1 MTWWD
6 GFCWIIYL
14 SNEKKSPW
22 LLKFRLYIEGY
33 TIPFANR
40 VYYTPLW
47 ESPQKNSQDSR
58 ESNKFLCFFSWL
70 TCYTPENGGEHIF
83 LTYPRDPDSPCQRMI
98 GVYNHLSKVCRF
110 HYQSQKGNWIPRA
123 IWIPL
128 ISGWWFQICLIF
140 TPIWGRFPILTHI
153 FQMGWNH
160 QLVFFMVTSW

>member
-33 TIPFANR
+33 TVPFANR

-98 GVYNHLSKVCRF
+98 GVYTSAKYVGSITSLRKVIG
-110 HYQSQKGNWIPRA
+110 SQGLYGFRWFLGGGN
-123 IWIPL
+123 
-128 ISGWWFQICLIF
+128 SNMFVIF
-140 TPIWGRFPILTHI
+140 TPKLGEDFPFWHI
-153 FQMGWNH
+153 FFKWDE
-160 QLVFFMVTSW
+160 TTT

>member
-14 SNEKKSPW
+14 SNEKKGLW

-47 ESPQKNSQDSR
+47 ESQTKTARIQWKVIR
-58 ESNKFLCFFSWL
+58 YNKGVFSWL

-98 GVYNHLSKVCRF
+98 GVYNHPSKVCRF

-128 ISGWWFQICLIF
+128 IFWVVVSNMHPYLGKISHFD
-140 TPIWGRFPILTHI
+140 TYVSNGMKPPTS
-153 FQMGWNH
+153 
-160 QLVFFMVTSW
+160 FF